1 MFINPIH
8 TITAT
13 DYILRNPA
21 TPAEEVQRILREWWG
36 RRNGYVLLEDETYV
50 LPVKTVER
58 VGFAGA
64 PMTLR
69 GALHFPKSK
78 LTEGM
83 IALLEENMLPQA
95 ADRKADEAILWG
107 AGRAAAIAVL
117 PALLADVG
125 ALMANEAY
133 MIHRVAKIYGH
144 DIDESVVAMLVGIA
158 GGSLA
163 RRIGVSLLPFL
174 KIPIVAGSAYAIG
187 KAAKAYF
194 ASGATLDR
202 NSLHD
207 IFVRAKKIA
216 RGIDWRKHEV
226 KPETEPPA

>member
-1 MFINPIH
+1 MFID
-8 TITAT
+8 TITIT
-13 DYILRNPA
+13 DCLLRNPA
-21 TPAEEVQRILREWWG
+21 TPAEEVQRIFREWWG
-36 RRNGYVLLEDETYV
+36 RRDGLVFLEDEAYV

-58 VGFAGA
+58 GGFVGAR
-64 PMTLR
+64 MTLR
-69 GALHFPKSK
+69 DALHFPKVK

-83 IALLEENMLPQA
+83 LALLEENTLPQE

-163 RRIGVSLLPFL
+163 RRIGVSLLPVL
-174 KIPIVAGSAYAIG
+174 KIPVVAGSAYAIG
-187 KAAKAYF
+187 KAAKAYV

-207 IFVRAKKIA
+207 IFIRAKKFA
-216 RGIDWRKHEV
+216 KGIDWRKHEV
-226 KPETEPPA
+226 KPETEPSA